1 MFVADASEPNPSLGV
16 GTSLDE
22 PVGDFNLTLIDLVLA
37 GLDVDRHKLVRLRVH
52 VDGWAHAPLED
63 LVSPQRIVPK
73 RGAPAPVVLKFFKRD
88 VSSLAVP
95 EADLKLP
102 E

>member
-1 MFVADASEPNPSLGV
+1 MPSAPLHQGIR
-16 GTSLDE
+16 
-22 PVGDFNLTLIDLVLA
+22 P
-37 GLDVDRHKLVRLRVH
+37 GLNVDRYELVRLRVH